1 MKKIRL
7 VVEKREAKRSGA
19 CGRLRK
25 RGLIPAVIYG
35 RSGAKNLQVGVAN
48 FRQMMQMK
56 GNSASFIELV
66 CGHES
71 SLAMLQAYQ
80 RNPREDHYI
89 HVDFKEIDAHE
100 TLRTTLPI
108 RVLGEAEG
116 VKNYGGILEILN
128 HAVVV
133 ECLPENLPECIEL
146 NVGTLQLG
154 HSIHVKDLPQ
164 MQGVTYK
171 TPSDVVIVS
180 CVKVAEEEEEAN
192 KVELSGTTEATADGK
207 NEAKSSKES

>member
-7 VVEKREAKRSGA
+7 IVEKREEKRSGA

-25 RGLIPAVIYG
+25 CGFIPAVIYG
-35 RSGAKNLQVGVAN
+35 RSGAKNLQVSVAN
-48 FRQMMQMK
+48 FRQMMQTK

-89 HVDFKEIDAHE
+89 HVDFKEIDARE

-108 RVLGEAEG
+108 RVLGESEG

-128 HAVVV
+128 HSVIV
-133 ECLPENLPECIEL
+133 ECLPENLPECVEL
-146 NVGTLQLG
+146 NVGSLQLG

-180 CVKVAEEEEEAN
+180 CVKVAEEEEAAN
-192 KVELSGTTEATADGK
+192 KTEASGATEITADGK

>member
-7 VVEKREAKRSGA
+7 IVEKREEKRSGA

-25 RGLIPAVIYG
+25 RGLIPAVLYG
-35 RSGAKNLQVGVAN
+35 RSGAKNLQMSVAN

-56 GNSASFIELV
+56 GDSASFIELV
-66 CGHES
+66 CGHEN

-128 HAVVV
+128 HSLVV
-133 ECLPENLPECIEL
+133 ECLPENLPECVEL
-146 NVGTLQLG
+146 TVDNLQLG
-154 HSIHVKDLPQ
+154 HSIHVKDLPPI
-164 MQGVTYK
+164 QGVTYK

-180 CVKVAEEEEEAN
+180 CVKVAEEEEASKTEA
-192 KVELSGTTEATADGK
+192 SGATEATVDGK
-207 NEAKSSKES
+207 TEAKSSKES